1 MEDSGQQGG
10 EDESQAE
17 SSSNPKPLMAI
28 RTPAEIKAEVAAKA
42 AAEHPKTANPMG
54 MGLG

>member
-1 MEDSGQQGG
+1 MEDAN
-10 EDESQAE
+10 EESQEMHAE
-17 SSSNPKPLMAI
+17 SAGNPKPLMAI

-42 AAEHPKTANPMG
+42 AAEQPKTANPIG